1 MALSVCPIATVDPVR
16 SMLIQKLIPK
26 FIPKFIPCVVL
37 CLALSIGLFFPWITN
52 RAIAQTVDETVN
64 ETTNETVAVV
74 KVSSKSEIEKIKE
87 RGKISIAM
95 VNKDNPPFFS
105 NGPDGKLIG
114 IDVDLGNAIAASLGV
129 QAEFIRSAKTFDE
142 VIETVYRGE
151 SDLAISKL
159 ARSLPRAQKVLFSS
173 SYLNFRQALLFNRLA
188 LAKEQSTGLSTD
200 QVVKDF
206 QGKLGVYAGSV
217 YVQYAHKIFPK
228 ATIVEFP
235 QWQEAID
242 AVVLGQVTVLFRDE
256 LEVRSIVLNKPE
268 LAIKLRTV
276 VLTDTSDTKG
286 IVASFE
292 KYFLI
297 EYINLFLET
306 QDKKHDTN
314 QLLNASIK

>member
-1 MALSVCPIATVDPVR
+1 MVGTMALSICPIATVDPVR

-26 FIPKFIPCVVL
+26 FIPCIAL
-37 CLALSIGLFFPWITN
+37 CFTLSMGLFFPWITN
-52 RAIAQTVDETVN
+52 SAIAQTVDETAN
-64 ETTNETVAVV
+64 EAVTVT
-74 KVSSKSEIEKIKE
+74 KLSSKSEIEKIKE
-87 RGKISIAM
+87 RGKISVAM

-129 QAEFIRSAKTFDE
+129 QAEFLRNAKTFDE

-173 SYLNFRQALLFNRLA
+173 PYLNFRQALLFNRLA

-217 YVQYAHKIFPK
+217 YVQYARKIFPK
-228 ATIVEFP
+228 ATIVEFS

-242 AVVLGQVTVLFRDE
+242 AVISGQVTVLFRDE

>member
-1 MALSVCPIATVDPVR
+1 MRLMFA
-16 SMLIQKLIPK
+16 QKLIQ
-26 FIPKFIPCVVL
+26 KFIPCLAL
-37 CLALSIGLFFPWITN
+37 CLSIGLFFPWITPS
-52 RAIAQTVDETVN
+52 AIAQTAAEPIA
-64 ETTNETVAVV
+64 EPVAVL
-74 KVSSKSEIEKIKE
+74 KLSSKSEIEQIKA

-95 VNKDNPPFFS
+95 INKDNPPFFS
-105 NGPDGKLIG
+105 NGPDGKLVG
-114 IDVDLGNAIAASLGV
+114 IDVDLGNAIAESLGV
-129 QAEFIRSAKTFDE
+129 KAEFLRNAQTFDD

-151 SDLAISKL
+151 ADLAISKL

-173 SYLNFRQALLFNRLA
+173 PYLNFRQALLFNRLA
-188 LAKEQSTGLSTD
+188 LAKEQSSGLSTD

-206 QGKLGVYAGSV
+206 QGKIGVYAGSV
-217 YVQYAHKIFPK
+217 YVQYARKIFPK
-228 ATIVEFP
+228 ATVVEFS

-242 AVVLGQVTVLFRDE
+242 AVISSQVTALFRDE

-292 KYFLI
+292 KYFLTD
-297 EYINLFLET
+297 YINFFLET
-306 QDKKHDTN
+306 QDKKRDTN

>member
-1 MALSVCPIATVDPVR
+1 MALSVCPISTVAPMR
-16 SMLIQKLIPK
+16 SMFIQKLIQQLIQKLIPC
-26 FIPKFIPCVVL
+26 IAL
-37 CLALSIGLFFPWITN
+37 CLSTLLFFPWITPS
-52 RAIAQTVDETVN
+52 AIAQTADEP
-64 ETTNETVAVV
+64 VAVLRL
-74 KVSSKSEIEKIKE
+74 SSKSEIEQIKE

-95 VNKDNPPFFS
+95 INKDNPPFFS
-105 NGPDGKLIG
+105 NGPDGKLVG
-114 IDVDLGNAIAASLGV
+114 IDVDLGNAIAESLGV
-129 QAEFIRSAKTFDE
+129 KAEFLRNAKTFDE

-151 SDLAISKL
+151 ADLAISKL

-173 SYLNFRQALLFNRLA
+173 PYLNFRQALLFNRLA
-188 LAKEQSTGLSTD
+188 LAKEQSTGLTTD

-206 QGKLGVYAGSV
+206 QGKIGVYAGSV
-217 YVQYAHKIFPK
+217 YVQYAHKAFPK
-228 ATIVEFP
+228 ATIVEFS

-242 AVVLGQVTVLFRDE
+242 AVVSSQVTALFRDE

-292 KYFLI
+292 KSFLTD
-297 EYINLFLET
+297 YINFFLET
-306 QDKKHDTN
+306 QDKKRDTN